1 MVLNMCETSEDRL
14 GEEEEDE
21 KDVESIEHYKNQ
33 LNPAEIGKYTL
44 KHSGR
49 GKPQKIPC
57 GPYPQVDSRY
67 K

>member
-1 MVLNMCETSEDRL
+1 MVLNMCEICEDRL
-14 GEEEEDE
+14 GEEEDE

-44 KHSGR
+44 KLSGR
-49 GKPQKIPC
+49 GKPQKIPR

-67 K
+67 Q

>member
-1 MVLNMCETSEDRL
+1 MVLNMCEICEDRL
-14 GEEEEDE
+14 GEEEDE

-44 KHSGR
+44 KLSGH
-49 GKPQKIPC
+49 GKPQKIPR

-67 K
+67 Q

>member
-44 KHSGR
+44 KLSGH
-49 GKPQKIPC
+49 GKPQKIPR

-67 K
+67 Q